1 MGSDPAGPRI
11 AIRASA
17 TTAAIIAPQSI
28 PLCFSDQGRSSGRQ
42 LPPHWHYGR
51 QHRILSNSTPGT
63 ISDSPTRRTILTLSL
78 EKYLSSVKRFHESV
92 SELAAKLEEINN
104 ARAEALKASEDLRKE
119 LDATDNQMQDITVA
133 VRQQI
138 AAEFTKK
145 VA

>member
-1 MGSDPAGPRI
+1 M
-11 AIRASA
+11 
-17 TTAAIIAPQSI
+17 
-28 PLCFSDQGRSSGRQ
+28 
-42 LPPHWHYGR
+42 
-51 QHRILSNSTPGT
+51 
-63 ISDSPTRRTILTLSL
+63 TLSL

>member
-1 MGSDPAGPRI
+1 
-11 AIRASA
+11 
-17 TTAAIIAPQSI
+17 
-28 PLCFSDQGRSSGRQ
+28 
-42 LPPHWHYGR
+42 
-51 QHRILSNSTPGT
+51 
-63 ISDSPTRRTILTLSL
+63 LTLSL